1 MIFAAALLVC
11 KWLRQ
16 AIACVT
22 GRNTPYIIGVA
33 RWRHRG
39 RAHTTEKG
47 ALKNTLNI
55 FGVDNFLLT
64 LLFKQAEWVAKRH

>member
-22 GRNTPYIIGVA
+22 GQNPPYIIGVA
-33 RWRHRG
+33 MYRLAAARTPPKMG
-39 RAHTTEKG
+39 IEKYP
-47 ALKNTLNI
+47 
-55 FGVDNFLLT
+55 
-64 LLFKQAEWVAKRH
+64 